1 MLVGILQRRE
11 EGWYQESKYFNF
23 IFFSSAI
30 PSLLSVEPKQKET
43 ATVTY
48 LEDSTMLDLLVLFF
62 NIESHHSKRNCNPRK
77 VSQYLKVIF

>member
-43 ATVTY
+43 ATVAY

-62 NIESHHSKRNCNPRK
+62 NIESHHSKET
-77 VSQYLKVIF
+77 VIPEKYHSI